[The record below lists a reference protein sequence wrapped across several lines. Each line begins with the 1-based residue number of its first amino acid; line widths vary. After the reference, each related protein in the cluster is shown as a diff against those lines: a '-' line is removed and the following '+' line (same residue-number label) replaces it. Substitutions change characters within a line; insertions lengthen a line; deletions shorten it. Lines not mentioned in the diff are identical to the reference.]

1 MWVHREAFTY
11 TYAVCVESRGQPWI
25 PFLRSHSLLL
35 EAGLLRGPRLTA
47 PTKLPGIKPWDTK
60 YTLPHWDFH
69 MRTDLRSPRFTH
81 FTWQTLHTLHY
92 LLRAPNT
99 TLRRFYTV
107 ALWKLINRVTG
118 S

>member
-47 PTKLPGIKPWDTK
+47 TTKLPGIKPWDTK

-69 MRTDLRSPRFTH
+69 MRTDLRVSTLY
-81 FTWQTLHTLHY
+81 TLHTANTSYTSLSPQAPKYNLEEVLHSS
-92 LLRAPNT
+92 
-99 TLRRFYTV
+99 TV
-107 ALWKLINRVTG
+107 EAD
-118 S
+118 